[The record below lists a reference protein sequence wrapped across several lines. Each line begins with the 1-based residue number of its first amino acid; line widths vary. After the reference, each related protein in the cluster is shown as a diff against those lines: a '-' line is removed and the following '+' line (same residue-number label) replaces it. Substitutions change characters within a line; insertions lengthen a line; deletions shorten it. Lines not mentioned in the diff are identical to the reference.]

1 MRTCRGMLCGL
12 LLMML
17 VPGLTSAG
25 VTLSQQIITGAA
37 QSGEGGSIRLDG
49 SLGGLVMHQ
58 ASGGILALA
67 QGFWFP
73 GQFDIV
79 GVNEDVQG
87 EFRFGLNQN
96 YPNPFNPRTAI
107 TFTVPGGT
115 GSVQTRLDLYD
126 VSGRVVRTLA
136 NGPLPP
142 GPHAEVWDG
151 RDNDGQSVAT
161 GVYFAHLRSGGLT
174 ATKQLVLLK

>member
-1 MRTCRGMLCGL
+1 MT
-12 LLMML
+12 L
-17 VPGLTSAG
+17 VPVLSSAD
-25 VTLSQQIITGAA
+25 VTLSQQIITSAA
-37 QSGEGGSIRLDG
+37 QSGEGGTIRLEG

-58 ASGGILALA
+58 ASGGTLALA

-73 GQFDIV
+73 GQVDTTDV
-79 GVNEDVQG
+79 GVSGDPRG
-87 EFRFGLNQN
+87 EFRFRLDQN
-96 YPNPFNPRTAI
+96 VPNPFNPRTAI
-107 TFTVPGGT
+107 AFTVPGGT